1 MNISKLN
8 PIGYETKTEKGNTYR
23 KSNLGK
29 SIGTIAMT
37 TGSIAAIKS
46 NNLIVKSLSSSA
58 LIDTLEQLAKIKLPA
73 KARPFA
79 LGACVVLDALGGL
92 WLGHQVDK
100 YINKKSAKK
109 ADALI
114 AEA

>member
-1 MNISKLN
+1 MNITKLN

-29 SIGTIAMT
+29 SIGTVAMASA
-37 TGSIAAIKS
+37 SIAAIKS
-46 NNLIVKSLSSSA
+46 NNLLVKSLSSVA
-58 LIDTLEQLAKIKLPA
+58 LIDTIEQLAKIKIPA

-92 WLGHQVDK
+92 WMGNAVDK
-100 YINKKSAKK
+100 YINKRSAKK
-109 ADALI
+109 ADALL